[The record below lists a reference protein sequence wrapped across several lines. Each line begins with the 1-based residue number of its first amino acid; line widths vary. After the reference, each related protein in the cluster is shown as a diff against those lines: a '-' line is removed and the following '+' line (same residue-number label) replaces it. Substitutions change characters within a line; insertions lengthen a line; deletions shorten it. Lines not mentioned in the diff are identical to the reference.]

1 MRAILLAAGLGTRL
15 RPLTNDIPKCRVPIN
30 GEPLLGIWLARLS
43 ANGVGPFLVNTHYFS
58 RKVENF
64 IEQCNFSEKITTIY
78 EPELLGTAG
87 TLLKNI
93 NFFNGEDGLLIH
105 ADNYCLENFERF
117 LNAHQNRPAG
127 CLMTMMTFIT
137 DDPRSC
143 GIVELNEQNVV
154 TKFHEKVASP
164 PGNLAN
170 GAIYILSSQ
179 LLDQLKTKF
188 SSAVDF
194 SADVL
199 PLLLGKIYAYKSQT
213 GVIDIGT
220 PESYRKANTLN
231 GAIN

>member
-15 RPLTNDIPKCRVPIN
+15 RPLTNDIPKCLVPIN